1 MTVNIEPMSRDFV
14 ALELLK
20 HKDIAPAAAFKM
32 ADEFILLSDYKE
44 VYRAANG
51 NILPCDRCG
60 GLIEKGQHRHEG
72 QRIYHQ
78 TC

>member
-1 MTVNIEPMSRDFV
+1 MTVNTEPMSRDFV

-20 HKDIAPAAAFKM
+20 HKDITPVAAFRM

-51 NILPCDRCG
+51 DILPCDRCDKP
-60 GLIEKGQHRHEG
+60 IETGQHRHEG
-72 QRIYHQ
+72 QRVYYQ
-78 TC
+78 DC